1 MKAPPIRPGG
11 TSGGERLGWDVPI
24 NHWAGMCMFKWLS
37 RLFRGRPAKVKK
49 APAGPRKAAAA
60 ELSDAAAEMGEAAAA
75 MKQAAVHMN
84 AAVAGPA
91 QAPVPAPTPTPAKAA
106 AETAET
112 KPPKPSREEII
123 RQAMEVRRDKA
134 RVIEDLPAKDRQRLR
149 ALAEKMML
157 GTDPKPPADGTPRR
171 KPH

>member
-1 MKAPPIRPGG
+1 
-11 TSGGERLGWDVPI
+11 
-24 NHWAGMCMFKWLS
+24 MFKWLS
-37 RLFRGRPAKVKK
+37 RLFRRKPAKAKK
-49 APAGPRKAAAA
+49 ATAGPKKAAAA
-60 ELSDAAAEMGEAAAA
+60 ELEDAAVEMGEVAAA

-91 QAPVPAPTPTPAKAA
+91 QAPVQAPAKAA
-106 AETAET
+106 ADPVEA

-134 RVIEDLPAKDRQRLR
+134 RAIEELPAKDRQRLR

-157 GTDPKPPADGTPRR
+157 GTEPAPPTGGAPRR